1 MASRSLSDLN
11 EILSAAYQ
19 KACVEYGKQYPAAPQ
34 PFITCTFRSNDE
46 QDTLYQQGR
55 ALKGKVVTNA
65 RASESPHNYN
75 PSAAFDIAFI
85 TLGKKLDWGK
95 QNFKNFAEIIIRI
108 QPLVEWGGVWK
119 SMPDAPHFQL
129 KDWRKYV

>member
-1 MASRSLSDLN
+1 MASRSTSDLN
-11 EILSAAYQ
+11 EILSAAYA
-19 KACVEYGKQYPAAPQ
+19 KACIEYQRQYPNAPQ
-34 PFITCTFRSNDE
+34 MFITCTFRSNDE

-55 ALKGKVVTNA
+55 SLKGKIITQA
-65 RASESPHNYN
+65 RAGESAHNYN

-85 TLGKKLDWGK
+85 TLSKKLDWSK
-95 QNFKNFAEIIIRI
+95 QNFKNFADIIVRI

-119 SMPDAPHFQL
+119 FTDLPHFQL